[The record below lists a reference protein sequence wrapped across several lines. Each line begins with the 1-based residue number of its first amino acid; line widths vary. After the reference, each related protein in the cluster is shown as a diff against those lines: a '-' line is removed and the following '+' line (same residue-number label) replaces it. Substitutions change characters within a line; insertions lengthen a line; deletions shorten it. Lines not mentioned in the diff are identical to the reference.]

1 MRISHPEFFHIHAD
15 FCQVLSNPKR
25 LMILTLLGVREMS
38 VGEIAEAID
47 VPLPNVSQHLAALKM
62 RNIVRSRKQAQNVYY
77 NLVDKRLVEACTL
90 LRTVLLD
97 GMKER
102 GGIASDIDVGQ
113 VLLEE

>member
-1 MRISHPEFFHIHAD
+1 MRIAHPRFFKIHAD

-38 VGEIAEAID
+38 VGEIAEVIE
-47 VPLPNVSQHLAALKM
+47 VPLANVSQHLTVLKT
-62 RNIVRSRKQAQNVYY
+62 RNIVKSRKQAQTVYY
-77 NLVDKRLVEACTL
+77 SLVDKRLVEACTL

-113 VLLEE
+113 VLVEE